1 MSTSL
6 RRHLLHVA
14 TDLSALVENP
24 GNLHHAF
31 DLLTRSYSTPAAD
44 AARAALRADAAI
56 APLIA
61 ERYWGRWPSAG
72 SRAGIARCPSGAIS
86 SASARSWRDARSD
99 HGPRSSALM
108 MWIQAK
114 AQEPRR

>member
-24 GNLHHAF
+24 GDLHHAF
-31 DLLTRSYSTPAAD
+31 DLLTRSYSTPA
-44 AARAALRADAAI
+44 ADAAI

-72 SRAGIARCPSGAIS
+72 SRVGIARCRSGAIS
-86 SASARSWRDARSD
+86 SASARSWRDTRSD
-99 HGPRSSALM
+99 HGPDR
-108 MWIQAK
+108 Q
-114 AQEPRR
+114 P